1 MISNDERREVAA
13 RLRELDTHKWYNAA
27 DEVDALETAIGC
39 CIGQDWQDQDW
50 WHRLA
55 DLIDRPT
62 ATATMDYKAMEDGI
76 PDCRIWTCNGCKESF
91 PVYRGFY
98 PTYCPV
104 CGTELRNGD

>member
-13 RLRELDTHKWYNAA
+13 RLRSLDVHDWNDFM

-39 CIGQDWQDQDW
+39 SIGQDWQDQDW

-62 ATATMDYKAMEDGI
+62 CKPVIPNEME
-76 PDCRIWTCNGCKESF
+76 GCVFCHQCGAEIGEYGM
-91 PVYRGFY
+91 PN
-98 PTYCPV
+98 YCYN
-104 CGTELRNGD
+104 CGMEIEK

>member
-1 MISNDERREVAA
+1 MISDDERREIAA
-13 RLRELDTHKWYNAA
+13 RLRGLDFHEWYNAA

-39 CIGQDWQDQDW
+39 CIGQDLQDQAW
-50 WHRLA
+50 WHRLS

-62 ATATMDYKAMEDGI
+62 ATATMDYEAMEDGI

-91 PVYRGFY
+91 PAYRGFC

-104 CGTELRNGD
+104 CGTELRDGD